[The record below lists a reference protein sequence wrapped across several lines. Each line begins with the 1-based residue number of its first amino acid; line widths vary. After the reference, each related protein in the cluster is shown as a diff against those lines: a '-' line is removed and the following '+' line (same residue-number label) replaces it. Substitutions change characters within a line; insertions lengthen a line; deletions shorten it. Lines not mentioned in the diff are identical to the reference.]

1 MTGTPGWAWAAAVGV
16 ILGLLAVDLALARGQ
31 PTMRRAVLV
40 SAGWVAAAGA
50 FGGILLA
57 WRGGAAGQEYFTA
70 YLVEKSLSIDNVF
83 VFALLFQAFAVPA
96 AYQHRVLFAGV
107 LGALVLRAG
116 FIAAGATLLEHLSWA
131 GYVFCGLLIAA
142 AVRIARG
149 GVLVHPG
156 HRLIL
161 RALRRV
167 MPVSEDYDG
176 GRFLTRLDG
185 RLAATPLLAVLVV
198 IETTDVIFA
207 ADSIPAALGVTTD
220 MFLVFT
226 SNAFAVLG
234 LRALYF
240 VLAGAMARF
249 GYLTQGLT
257 ALLAFVG
264 VKMLLAGVVHIP
276 ATVSLGVIVAI
287 MATAVLLSAWQRR
300 RPAGPAARP
309 HDLHTGCAG
318 PAPCP
323 DGLDVSTR
331 QVATEDERHQDAALA
346 ADATAR
352 PAVTAVAK

>member
-1 MTGTPGWAWAAAVGV
+1 MGRAAARTGADRRGQRADRGGSAGLDLAPQQARPRPRCGAGRRAGTRADPGAQLAAERLRPRGGRCSAGPGRAKRRPMTGTPGWAWAAAVGV
-16 ILGLLAVDLALARGQ
+16 ILGLLAVDLAMGRGQ
-31 PTMRRAVLV
+31 PTMRRALLV
-40 SAGWVAAAGA
+40 SAGWVAAAIV
-50 FGGILLA
+50 FGGVLLA

-70 YLVEKSLSIDNVF
+70 YLVEKALSIDNVF

-131 GYVFCGLLIAA
+131 GYVFGGLLIVAA
-142 AVRIARG
+142 LRMARG
-149 GVLVHPG
+149 GVHVDTTHG
-156 HRLIL
+156 LIT

-167 MPVSEDYDG
+167 MPVSEGYHD

-198 IETTDVIFA
+198 IEATDVIFA

-249 GYLTQGLT
+249 GYLTQGVT
-257 ALLAFVG
+257 ALLAFIG
-264 VKMLLAGVVHIP
+264 VKMLIAGVLHIP
-276 ATVSLGVIVAI
+276 A
-287 MATAVLLSAWQRR
+287 
-300 RPAGPAARP
+300 P
-309 HDLHTGCAG
+309 
-318 PAPCP
+318 
-323 DGLDVSTR
+323 
-331 QVATEDERHQDAALA
+331 
-346 ADATAR
+346 
-352 PAVTAVAK
+352 